1 MGKIKAGVVVVTK
14 FCRSGSRQF
23 SSYIDYL
30 DRDEAARAENA
41 YLYNLYQDYMGDP
54 EKMGSLF
61 TEYKD
66 IRNPEEKQKLKE
78 IYQTAQDNGSLMWQT
93 VISFDN
99 RWLEKNGLYQKE
111 GKILDEER
119 LKNITR
125 SAVHRM
131 LEKEG
136 LEHAVWSAAV
146 HYNTDNIHIHIATVE
161 PDPMRE
167 KMPIRILEFDS
178 KWLEKNGVINEELK
192 QSYYMNVK
200 EDELFKTSGSGKYIS
215 RKVAGEIRTNLI
227 RAVEQETG
235 KTYQFGDYIQL
246 TKEGNIQVTYLGTS
260 GEEPPM
266 SRMIR
271 DEMEYRGK
279 FKQSSIET
287 CKREMVNQIVNDR
300 ENIKKINDI
309 IRGSIVAQKKEH
321 PLAKDRE
328 LAGMF
333 WKLYQDIPKVN
344 RNLWNYNNNILST
357 IRSDIDT
364 ISEAYLMKYHKE
376 DMEELKERLEI
387 QKLKYEEAYGSS
399 GRDYA
404 AGKVQDLKVRLGNAI
419 LRELRDF
426 ARQYEESERDS
437 LAWVPPDLPDT
448 ELNLSG
454 NFMEGF
460 MENLSEPQIRR
471 TKAWLGE
478 ENREQDTTYPEE
490 EAALYTVDW
499 SDNYKKAKWLIHKR
513 PPDYQKAIKL
523 LEKEQKAGNILATY
537 ELGDIYRY
545 GRGTSIDMEQAES
558 YYRMAFKGF
567 YHAYYEGLPDQ
578 RVSENY
584 LAYRLGKMNYYGLG
598 TEIDY
603 EDAWMHFEDSGN
615 QYAVYMMGKMAFH
628 GQGVEQDYEKA
639 YSYFDSVSD
648 NNPYAA
654 YQAAIMIDNRK
665 IQGSKEKMEKLYHKA
680 FLNFMKME
688 EKQADDNLEY
698 RIGGMYLRGLGTDK
712 DEEKAEEYLDAS
724 AEAGNIYAKNK
735 LAMLYLQQGRLDKLP
750 IIVANLTEVAEKTGN
765 TWSMYALGNLYSSSE
780 YGQRDDRKA
789 EEWYLRAEGEG
800 DEFVSYKLGK
810 LYLDQESI
818 LYNLDLAVTHLE
830 KAVEKG
836 NSFAGYQLGSLFMDK
851 SAGKYDLE
859 KAFAYWEQA
868 AGQGNTVAAYQLGK
882 ICMDSDHEKYDIAK
896 ATMYLEQ
903 AANEDPK
910 YAGYQLGKLYREE
923 QYGIQNDDKAYF
935 WFSKAEA
942 EGNDYASFQLGKID
956 YNRRNYPQA
965 IRHFETSGDP
975 YSHYYLGK
983 IYLDKSGTVFRPKKG
998 IAYLKQS
1005 AAEGNSFA
1013 ELGMGLLYLKGDV
1026 VDRNISEAE
1035 RWLDQAA
1042 EHGNGI
1048 ADEIRQEIRNR
1059 DSYRPKQHIV
1069 RGMFLE
1075 AAIRRMKHG
1084 LKSEWEK
1091 NRMEREHEQMVEQAI
1106 DQKRADELY

>member
-1 MGKIKAGVVVVTK
+1 MVTK

-66 IRNPEEKQKLKE
+66 VRNPEEKQKLKE

-178 KWLEKNGVINEELK
+178 KWLEKNGVVNEKLK

-200 EDELFKTSGSGKYIS
+200 EDELFKASGSGKYIS
-215 RKVAGEIRTNLI
+215 RKVAGEIRMNLI
-227 RAVEQETG
+227 RAVKRETG

-246 TKEGNIQVTYLGTS
+246 TKEGNIQVTYLDTS

-266 SRMIR
+266 SRMIQ

-344 RNLWNYNNNILST
+344 RNLWNYNNNILSSL
-357 IRSDIDT
+357 RSEIDA
-364 ISEAYLMKYHKE
+364 ISEAYLTKYHK
-376 DMEELKERLEI
+376 DDLEELKERLEI
-387 QKLKYEEAYGSS
+387 QKIKYEEAYGSS
-399 GRDYA
+399 RRDYA
-404 AGKVQDLKVRLGNAI
+404 EGQWQDLKSRLGNAI
-419 LRELRDF
+419 LKELREF
-426 ARQYEESERDS
+426 AKEQEAVEKLSPEEDIPNLPDGIENYLSSFSDDREVKNMGVDDRREES
-437 LAWVPPDLPDT
+437 
-448 ELNLSG
+448 
-454 NFMEGF
+454 
-460 MENLSEPQIRR
+460 
-471 TKAWLGE
+471 
-478 ENREQDTTYPEE
+478 REQDVVYPEE

-499 SDNYKKAKWLIHKR
+499 SDNYKKAKWLLHKR
-513 PPDYQKAIKL
+513 LPEYQKAIEL
-523 LEKEQKAGNILATY
+523 LEKELQAGNILAAY
-537 ELGDIYRY
+537 ELGDVYRY
-545 GRGTSIDMEQAES
+545 GRGTPIDMDHAES
-558 YYRMAFKGF
+558 YYQIAFKGF
-567 YHAYYEGLPDQ
+567 YQAYYEGLPNQ
-578 RVSENY
+578 KVSEKY
-584 LAYRLGKMNYYGLG
+584 LAYRLGKMYYYGLG
-598 TEIDY
+598 TETDY

-615 QYAVYMMGKMAFH
+615 QYAIYMMGKMAYH
-628 GQGVEQDYEKA
+628 GQGVKQDYEEA
-639 YSYFDSVSD
+639 YGYFYRISD
-648 NNPYAA
+648 ENPYAA
-654 YQAAIMIDNRK
+654 YQAAAMIDSQK
-665 IQGSKEKMEKLYHKA
+665 IQDSKEKMDDLYNKA
-680 FLNFMKME
+680 FLNFTRME

-698 RIGGMYLRGLGTDK
+698 RIGSMYLNGLGTDK
-712 DEEKAEEYLDAS
+712 NEDLAEEYLDAS
-724 AEAGNIYAKNK
+724 AESGNIYAKNK
-735 LAMLYLQQGRLDKLP
+735 LAMLYLKQGRMDKLP
-750 IIVANLTEVAEKTGN
+750 KIVENLTEAAEKTGN
-765 TWSMYALGNLYSSSE
+765 TWSMYALGNIYSSNE
-780 YGQRDDRKA
+780 YGQRDDKKA
-789 EEWYLRAEGEG
+789 EEWYLQAEGEG

-810 LYLDQESI
+810 LYMDKESV
-818 LYNLDLAVTHLE
+818 LYNPELAVNHLE

-836 NSFAGYQLGSLFMDK
+836 SMFAGYQMGNLFMDQ
-851 SAGKYDLE
+851 SAGMYDPE
-859 KAFAYWEQA
+859 KAVFYWEQA
-868 AGQGNTVAAYQLGK
+868 AQKGNTAAAYQMGK
-882 ICMDSDHEKYDIAK
+882 TYMNKENERYDTAK
-896 ATMYLEQ
+896 AVTYFEQ
-903 AANEDPK
+903 AAKEDSK
-910 YAGYQLGKLYREE
+910 YAGYQLGKLYGEE
-923 QYGIQNDDKAYF
+923 QYGIQDEDKAYF
-935 WFSKAEA
+935 WFSKAEE
-942 EGNDYASFQLGKID
+942 EGNEYASYQLGKID
-956 YNRRNYPQA
+956 YSRRNYSEA
-965 IRHFETSGDP
+965 IRHFKMGEDP

-983 IYLDKSGTVFRPKKG
+983 IYLDKSGTVFQPKKG
-998 IAYLKQS
+998 IAYMKQS

-1026 VDRNISEAE
+1026 VDRNIPEAE
-1035 RWLDQAA
+1035 RWLGQAA
-1042 EHGNGI
+1042 EHGNQI
-1048 ADEIRQEIRNR
+1048 ADEICQKIR
-1059 DSYRPKQHIV
+1059 DGDYYRPRQHIA
-1069 RGMFLE
+1069 RGMAME
-1075 AAIRRMKHG
+1075 AAIRRMKCA

-1091 NRMEREHEQMVEQAI
+1091 NLLEREHEQMTEYALNP
-1106 DQKRADELY
+1106 KREDELY